1 MTLTLTLAP
10 PWPSITVLI
19 PQVYLS
25 NCSLTAVDR
34 TAFTSL
40 ALMIELDLSNN
51 KVFIEPIELMLE
63 LKLSRIILASLERM
77 SLSIEYPIKYPIQ
90 YPNLTRPRVSHNK
103 VPSTVSLERMFQFNA
118 YYWPWD
124 ILLFVV
130 QTQCFVPHC
139 NNIQTLNI

>member
-1 MTLTLTLAP
+1 MTTYHC
-10 PWPSITVLI
+10 

-51 KVFIEPIELMLE
+51 KVFLEPIELMLE
-63 LKLSRIILASLERM
+63 LKLSHIILASLERM

-90 YPNLTRPRVSHNK
+90 YPNLTRPT
-103 VPSTVSLERMFQFNA
+103 VP
-118 YYWPWD
+118 
-124 ILLFVV
+124 
-130 QTQCFVPHC
+130 
-139 NNIQTLNI
+139 

>member
-1 MTLTLTLAP
+1 MYFSREKECNVLYLQRSSESGKVSPFKINLRTCISHRSLATECRNDPDRHLGATMT
-10 PWPSITVLI
+10 IYHC

-51 KVFIEPIELMLE
+51 KVFLEPIELMLE
-63 LKLSRIILASLERM
+63 LKLSHIILASLERM

-90 YPNLTRPRVSHNK
+90 YPNLTRPT
-103 VPSTVSLERMFQFNA
+103 VP
-118 YYWPWD
+118 
-124 ILLFVV
+124 
-130 QTQCFVPHC
+130 
-139 NNIQTLNI
+139 